1 MTLRRRMLHSLVVAA
16 IFAAATRGHLAWAQ
30 LVDPGLHL
38 HKPVAKS
45 KLVYGKTESKKIISV
60 QGTIDTG
67 ANNWIPTLVRVAI
80 KPKNQDR
87 FEIASIGIKPE
98 MKDGK
103 LQFAVDME
111 MNIKKGAYHV
121 EVVMMAEVPKGQK
134 DAGKLL
140 KTKPAKTEIEIIEK

>member
-1 MTLRRRMLHSLVVAA
+1 MILRHSNIRALLLTTIIVG
-16 IFAAATRGHLAWAQ
+16 ATSGRLAWAQ
-30 LVDPGLHL
+30 MFEPGLQL
-38 HKPVAKS
+38 QKPAAKS
-45 KLVYGKTESKKIISV
+45 KLTFAKTDSKKMIFV

-67 ANNWIPTLVRVAI
+67 VNKWIPTLVRVAI
-80 KPKNQDR
+80 KPKNQYR
-87 FEIASIGIKPE
+87 FEIASKGIRPE

-111 MNIKKGAYHV
+111 MNIKKGLYNV

-140 KTKPAKTEIEIIEK
+140 RSKPVKTEFEILEK